1 MWPREEVG
9 VMALGNGEEFSARV
23 KCFPLYSLLLAAQ
36 HRKVDFLSLSCGG
49 CEIDVLYSLPK
60 DKVDYMIL
68 LILFNFS
75 FITLFFFFLFFSVSI
90 AIVEIFGK
98 EILVAEVFL

>member
-36 HRKVDFLSLSCGG
+36 HRIVDFLSLSCGG

-60 DKVDYMIL
+60 DKVDCDMIL
-68 LILFNFS
+68 IVLFNFW
-75 FITLFFFFLFFSVSI
+75 FIIYIFFNFRRSL
-90 AIVEIFGK
+90 
-98 EILVAEVFL
+98 